1 MNDDVLYYKIISLYL
16 MQPHSLKLS
25 PESDLINSIKEYSL
39 SNNLYGYIS
48 GVVGNLRKVCIQ
60 CPGNQEINKF
70 EGNLE
75 IVSLN
80 GHFNKGDVHLH
91 LSFADEG
98 CNVFGG
104 HLEEGCIVKKGTHI
118 LLLSFEKEII
128 NLLNNDLIKNQ
139 LRVKAYILNE
149 CPWSKR
155 AIRLLNSFNI
165 PHEVVLIDNDESF
178 QKIMVKSKHNTFP
191 QIFLDN
197 KFFGGYDELSEQAKL
212 DNLISFK

>member
-1 MNDDVLYYKIISLYL
+1 

-25 PESDLINSIKEYSL
+25 PESDLIKSIKEYS
-39 SNNLYGYIS
+39 SENNLYGYVS
-48 GVVGNLRKVCIQ
+48 GVVGNLKKVCIQ

-104 HLEEGCIVKKGTHI
+104 HLEEGCIVKKGTDI
-118 LLLSFEKEII
+118 LLVSFEQKVISFSNNEII
-128 NLLNNDLIKNQ
+128 TSQ
-139 LRVKAYILNE
+139 SRVKAYVLKD

-155 AIRLLNSFNI
+155 AIRLLNSLSI
-165 PHEVVLIDNDESF
+165 PHEVALIDNDESF
-178 QKIMVKSKHNTFP
+178 QKIMVKSNHNTFP

-197 KFFGGYDELSEQAKL
+197 KFFGGYDQLSEQAKL
-212 DNLISFK
+212 DKLSSFK

>member
-1 MNDDVLYYKIISLYL
+1 

-25 PESDLINSIKEYSL
+25 PETDLIHSIKEYSL
-39 SNNLYGYIS
+39 SNNLYGYVS

-80 GHFNKGDVHLH
+80 GYFNKDDVHLH

-104 HLEEGCIVKKGTHI
+104 HLEEGCIVKKGTDI
-118 LLLSFEKEII
+118 LLLSFEHKII
-128 NLLNNDLIKNQ
+128 NVSNHDLSKNQ
-139 LRVKAYILNE
+139 SRLEIYILKD

-155 AIRLLNSFNI
+155 AIRLLNSLSV
-165 PHEVVLIDNDESF
+165 PHEVTLIDNDESF
-178 QKIMVKSKHNTFP
+178 QKILIKSNHNTFP
-191 QIFLDN
+191 QIFLDG
-197 KFFGGYDELSEQAKL
+197 KFFGGYDELSKQAKK
-212 DNLISFK
+212 DYLISLK

>member
-1 MNDDVLYYKIISLYL
+1 MH
-16 MQPHSLKLS
+16 PHSLKLS
-25 PESDLINSIKEYSL
+25 PESDLISCIKEYSL
-39 SNNLYGYIS
+39 LNQIYGYVS
-48 GVVGNLRKVCIQ
+48 GVVGNLRQVCIQ

-80 GHFNKGDVHLH
+80 GHFNKGEVHLH

-104 HLEEGCIVKKGTHI
+104 HLEEGCIVKKGADI
-118 LLLSFEKEII
+118 FLLSFEPKII
-128 NLLNNDLIKNQ
+128 DISNKTLIENNS
-139 LRVKAYILNE
+139 RVKIYILKD

-155 AIRLLNSFNI
+155 AIRLLNSLSI
-165 PHEVVLIDNDESF
+165 PHQAILIENDDSF
-178 QKIMVKSKHNTFP
+178 KKVMNQSKHNTFP

-197 KFFGGYDELSEQAKL
+197 RFFGGYDELSKQAKL
-212 DNLISFK
+212 DYLLSFK

>member
-1 MNDDVLYYKIISLYL
+1 
-16 MQPHSLKLS
+16 MQTHSLKLS
-25 PESDLINSIKEYSL
+25 PECDLIKSIREYSFA
-39 SNNLYGYIS
+39 NNLYGYIS
-48 GVVGNLRKVCIQ
+48 GVVGNLKTVCIQ
-60 CPGNQEINKF
+60 CPGNQEVNKF

-104 HLEEGCIVKKGTHI
+104 HLEEGCIVKKGTDI
-118 LLLSFEKEII
+118 LLISFEEKNINISNDDLII
-128 NLLNNDLIKNQ
+128 NES
-139 LRVKAYILNE
+139 RVKAYVLKD

-155 AIRLLNSFNI
+155 AIRLLNSLSI
-165 PHEVVLIDNDESF
+165 PHEVILIDSDESF
-178 QKIMVKSKHNTFP
+178 KKIMAKSSHNTFP

-212 DNLISFK
+212 DNLSLFI

>member
-1 MNDDVLYYKIISLYL
+1 

-25 PESDLINSIKEYSL
+25 PESDLINSIKQYSL
-39 SNNLYGYIS
+39 NNNLYGYVS
-48 GVVGNLRKVCIQ
+48 GVVGNLRTVCIQ
-60 CPGNQEINKF
+60 CPGNQEVNKF

-80 GHFNKGDVHLH
+80 GHFNKGEVHLH

-104 HLEEGCIVKKGTHI
+104 HLEEGCIVKKGTDI
-118 LLLSFEKEII
+118 LLLSFEEKII
-128 NLLNNDLIKNQ
+128 KISNHLTNNES
-139 LRVKAYILNE
+139 RVKAYILKD

-155 AIRLLNSFNI
+155 AIRLLNSLSVS
-165 PHEVVLIDNDESF
+165 HEVILIDNDHIF
-178 QKIMVKSKHNTFP
+178 QKIMSKSNHNTFP

-197 KFFGGYDELSEQAKL
+197 EFFGGYDELSEQAKKDEL
-212 DNLISFK
+212 NSFK